1 MDMFFWRWLI
11 LGFALAAIGIWKP
24 RTYLLC
30 PGGAA
35 FLTGMLAYM
44 APSLDMRAQ
53 APVFAGLTLA
63 AIWVARKLQARLDD

>member
-11 LGFALAAIGIWKP
+11 LGFVLSALGIWKP

-30 PGGAA
+30 PGAAA

-44 APSLDMRAQ
+44 APSLGAEVQ

-63 AIWVARKLQARLDD
+63 AIWVGRKVQARFHD